1 MTFSYS
7 FNIILLVFSTLNLI
21 SINKQGLRSDERRQ
35 SAFNLFCQN
44 KCDIIFLQE
53 THSQIAANSTLI
65 LTKSFYPG
73 TTSSLVILIQLTI
86 HAWINSEEIQMPQMP
101 RTRFF
106 RHSLHDTVYLTFG
119 ATEIE
124 ISKHIHG
131 LAEIHEITPS
141 FACGLINSLSTAPYL
156 LLLLNPQ
163 LTLMLTQIMTLSPCP
178 WTSRNKNVEKVSGI
192 STITS
197 LQTRFLLKK

>member
-1 MTFSYS
+1 MPHAQTQ
-7 FNIILLVFSTLNLI
+7 TA
-21 SINKQGLRSDERRQ
+21 D
-35 SAFNLFCQN
+35 
-44 KCDIIFLQE
+44 
-53 THSQIAANSTLI
+53 NSTLT
-65 LTKSFYPG
+65 LTNSFYPG

-86 HAWINSEEIQMPQMP
+86 HAWINSEEIQMPEILQ
-101 RTRFF
+101 TRFF
-106 RHSLHDTVYLTFG
+106 RCSLHDTVYLTFG

-178 WTSRNKNVEKVSGI
+178 WTSCKKNVEKVSGI